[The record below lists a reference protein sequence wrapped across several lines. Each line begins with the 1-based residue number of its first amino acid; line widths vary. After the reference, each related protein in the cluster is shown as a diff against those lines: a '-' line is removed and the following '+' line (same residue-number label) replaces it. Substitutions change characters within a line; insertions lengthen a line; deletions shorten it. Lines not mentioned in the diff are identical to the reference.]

1 MLYCILFIFSHTI
14 PYKSRRFQLCKRL
27 SDYLIATA
35 NKLDQKLLEL
45 TADIAGL
52 ETDDFNFLYDD
63 HYFDVPIDWIN
74 NYIDI
79 LFEKHNNSK
88 RICSE
93 DNIVGN
99 VNDNTNDNANDNTND
114 NANDNTNDNVNDN
127 QDDDFILNDGDIY
140 SDNSGNS
147 GNSGNNGNS
156 DNSDNNGNEDM
167 SAYNTIV
174 LTFFNY

>member
-79 LFEKHNNSK
+79 LFEKNNNSK

-99 VNDNTNDNANDNTND
+99 VNDNANDNA
-114 NANDNTNDNVNDN
+114 NDNVNDN

-140 SDNSGNS
+140 SDNSDNS
-147 GNSGNNGNS
+147 GNS
-156 DNSDNNGNEDM
+156 DNSDNSGNSDNSDNSGNSGNSGNEDM

>member
-79 LFEKHNNSK
+79 LFENHNNSK

-99 VNDNTNDNANDNTND
+99 VNDNAND

-140 SDNSGNS
+140 SDNSDNS
-147 GNSGNNGNS
+147 GNSGNS